1 MARPEQLVVEKVHS
15 RDEWVGKD
23 RDTGADENMTA
34 YELTFQGENRT
45 WKTFPKLKDDP
56 KFEPGLVVKGWKNWE
71 KGTFGFAE
79 KVGFSG
85 NGDQAQSQP
94 QSQGSSRGGSQQQ
107 FQTSDP
113 TRESIERQTA
123 AKAAAEM
130 AASLDSTNAEVVA
143 TNFDEFFQRV
153 YAKINPDSATPF

>member
-1 MARPEQLVVEKVHS
+1 MPRPEQLVVEKVHS
-15 RDEWVGKD
+15 RDEWVGND
-23 RDTGADENMTA
+23 DNNMTT

-45 WKTFPKLKDDP
+45 WRAHRKLEDDP
-56 KFEPGLVVKGWKNWE
+56 KYEPGLVVKGWKNWE

-85 NGDQAQSQP
+85 NGDRAQSQP
-94 QSQGSSRGGSQQQ
+94 ESQDVSRGSSQQQ

-130 AASLDSTNAEVVA
+130 AAALGSVDKNAETMA
-143 TNFDEFFQRV
+143 TNFEEFFKRV
-153 YAKINPDSATPF
+153 YGKINPDAAIPF